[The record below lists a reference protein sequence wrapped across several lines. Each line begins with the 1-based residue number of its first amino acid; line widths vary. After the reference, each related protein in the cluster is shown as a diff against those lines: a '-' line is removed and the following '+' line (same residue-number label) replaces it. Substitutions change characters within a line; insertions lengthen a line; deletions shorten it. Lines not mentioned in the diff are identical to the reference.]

1 MGQVNSCQRQAGWQ
15 NPFQNG
21 STSGLPPPLLSL
33 FLALCLFNGNLLHSF
48 FYMPH
53 FGLGH
58 CIEKNTKKV
67 NKYYLYNCLTRK
79 IVVNVLFVRVNWL

>member
-53 FGLGH
+53 FGLGS

-67 NKYYLYNCLTRK
+67 TNISYIKILT
-79 IVVNVLFVRVNWL
+79 IIMFVRVSSL

>member
-48 FYMPH
+48 FLYATFW
-53 FGLGH
+53 FGSLH
-58 CIEKNTKKV
+58 REKYKKSEQ
-67 NKYYLYNCLTRK
+67 
-79 IVVNVLFVRVNWL
+79 ILFI